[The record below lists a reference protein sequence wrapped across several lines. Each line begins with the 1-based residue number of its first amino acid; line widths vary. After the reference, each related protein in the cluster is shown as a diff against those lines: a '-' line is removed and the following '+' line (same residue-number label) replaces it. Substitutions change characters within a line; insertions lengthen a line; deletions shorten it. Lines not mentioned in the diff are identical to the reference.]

1 MAGEARSETGRRA
14 FVGLLIAALVSC
26 GFAVGQSAQDIS
38 AFVKARDWTAAGE
51 TSRTFALRG
60 DDFFTVDRCVMY
72 TYYGKGLQVKDALQA
87 VESPWLEKC

>member
-1 MAGEARSETGRRA
+1 M
-14 FVGLLIAALVSC
+14 SC
-26 GFAVGQSAQDIS
+26 GFAVGKNAQDIS

-51 TSRTFALRG
+51 TSRTFDLRG

-87 VESPWLEKC
+87 DAWKTSWKNAGWKPVVLD